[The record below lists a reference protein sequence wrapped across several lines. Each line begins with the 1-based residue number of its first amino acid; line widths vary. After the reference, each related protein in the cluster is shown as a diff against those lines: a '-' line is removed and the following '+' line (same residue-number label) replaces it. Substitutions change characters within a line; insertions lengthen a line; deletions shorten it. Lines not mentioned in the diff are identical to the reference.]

1 MQLKLQQIGNS
12 VGVIL
17 PKEELT
23 KRGLQVGDLI
33 AVDLMED
40 PFWDELKRFSKEDRR
55 AADNQD
61 NLSDDDFKEW
71 ENL

>member
-23 KRGLQVGDLI
+23 RRGLQVGDTI
-33 AVDLMED
+33 AVDLIED
-40 PFWDELKRFSKEDRR
+40 PFWDELKKFTKEERR
-55 AADNQD
+55 DADKED
-61 NLSDDDFKEW
+61 NLSNDDVKEW

>member
-12 VGVIL
+12 IGVIL

-23 KRGLQVGDLI
+23 KRGLQVGDTI
-33 AVDLMED
+33 AVDLIED
-40 PFWDELKRFSKEDRR
+40 PFWDELKKFTKEERR
-55 AADNQD
+55 AADKQD
-61 NLSDDDFKEW
+61 GLSEDDFNEW

>member
-17 PKEELT
+17 PKEEIT
-23 KRGLQVGDLI
+23 KRGLQVGDSI
-33 AVDLMED
+33 DVDLIDD
-40 PFWDELKRFSKEDRR
+40 PFWNELRQFTKEERR
-55 AADNQD
+55 AADKQD
-61 NLSDDDFKEW
+61 NLVTDDFKEW